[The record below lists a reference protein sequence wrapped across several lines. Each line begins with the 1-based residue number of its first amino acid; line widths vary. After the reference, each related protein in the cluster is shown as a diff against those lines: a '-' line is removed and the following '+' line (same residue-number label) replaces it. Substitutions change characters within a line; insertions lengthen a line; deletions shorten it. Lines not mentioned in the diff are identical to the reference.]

1 MKQKIFITGGAGF
14 IGSSLIHRLAELG
27 DETASY
33 DTYLNFIDNDSYYKR
48 CLSIRKKLYLQPT
61 KTYRGDIRDIDKLTD
76 AVTDFQPDIIVHLAG
91 LPMARPLKKYEDQ
104 EIPINLTGALNVIDC
119 FNKSKAEKI
128 VYTSSS
134 MAYGH
139 FKQTPQSEDFILNP
153 INAYGAAKAAGE
165 YFVKLSQKNWV
176 IVRPTSVYG
185 FTDCANRVSQL
196 LIDAVFSGKSAWV
209 VKGET
214 LDFSYIDDVADG
226 FVLAAHEPTATRETF
241 NISRG
246 AARSAVEFADILK
259 KYFPRFQYEV
269 REPSSQQ
276 VYRGPQDIEKA
287 RKLLGF
293 VPKYD
298 IEEGIKRIVQL
309 MREYKFYTIKNI

>member
-1 MKQKIFITGGAGF
+1 MKKRIFITGGAGF
-14 IGSSLIHRLAELG
+14 IGSALIHRLAKLNF
-27 DETASY
+27 ETASY
-33 DTYLNFIDNDSYYKR
+33 DANLNFIDNGPYYKQ
-48 CLSIRKKLYLQPT
+48 CLLMRKKLYSKPS
-61 KTYRGDIRDIDKLTD
+61 KAYSGDIREIDKLTR
-76 AVTDFQPDIIVHLAG
+76 AISDFQPDIVVHLAG
-91 LPMARPLKKYEDQ
+91 LPMARPLKQYEDQ
-104 EIPINLTGALNVIDC
+104 EIPINLTGTLNVIKV
-119 FNKSKAEKI
+119 FEASKAEKI

-139 FKQTPQSEDFILNP
+139 FQQTPQSEDFILNP

-165 YFVKLSQKNWV
+165 YFVKLSHKDWV

-196 LIDAVFSGKSAWV
+196 LIDAANIGNSAWV

-214 LDFSYIDDVADG
+214 LDFSYIDDVVTG
-226 FVLAAHEPTATRETF
+226 FILAILKQPANHQTF

-246 AARSAVEFADILK
+246 EARSAVEFAELLK
-259 KYFPRFQYEV
+259 NYYPHFQYEV

-293 VPKYD
+293 KPKYD
-298 IEEGIKRIVQL
+298 IEEGIKNILQL
-309 MREYKFYTIKNI
+309 IEEYKFYNLT